1 MDKGV
6 SGMESAHKP
15 SQGFYARIE
24 MFHSLRFRL
33 LVTLILVVVAA
44 IGGMAF
50 FNTLATTR
58 MFTRYEEDRRT
69 TRHQRLEWLLAQH
82 YVQNENWSGVQP
94 VVERMGQITG
104 ERVILT
110 DQEGQILADSAG
122 ELVGQTVDQDW
133 DTPAAQ
139 ILYHGTEV
147 GVLYTDFSGWDV
159 DPEKVFPDSA
169 KVRPPPPPGAEPE
182 SMAFLASVN
191 RVLLIVAVV
200 AGLSAML
207 LILGLSRRILAPVE
221 ALTAAVRRMEAGDLS
236 QRVEITSRDEI
247 GDLARAFNAMADG
260 LARLEELRRNMVTD
274 VAHELR
280 TPLSNIRGYL
290 EALQDG
296 VVEPEKH
303 IIDSLHAEA
312 MLLNRLVDDLQ
323 ELSLAE
329 AGHLKLKRQPVA
341 LADIVDKAIEAV
353 RPRAEAEGITL
364 QVDLPEDLLVDVDPQ
379 RMGQVLRNLLENAL
393 THTTSGGEIA
403 VAAHDACPEP
413 GRRACPEPGRRDDQW
428 VEVSVRDTGS
438 GIAAEDLPYVFERFY
453 RADKSRSRATGGAGL
468 GLAIAKQLVEAH
480 GGRIWVESTEGEGS
494 TFTFALPIS
503 INSQEMIH

>member
-1 MDKGV
+1 
-6 SGMESAHKP
+6 
-15 SQGFYARIE
+15 
-24 MFHSLRFRL
+24 MFHTLRFRL

-44 IGGMAF
+44 VGGMAF

-58 MFTRYEEDRRT
+58 MFTRYEEDRGMM
-69 TRHQRLEWLLAQH
+69 RHQRFEMLLTQH
-82 YVQNENWSGVQP
+82 YAQNESWSGVQP

-104 ERVILT
+104 ERVILIN
-110 DQEGQILADSAG
+110 QEGQVVADSAG
-122 ELVGQTVDQDW
+122 ELVGQSMGQDW
-133 DTPAAQ
+133 DTPAAR
-139 ILYHGTEV
+139 IIHHGTKV
-147 GVLYTDFSGWDV
+147 GVLYTDFHGGGV
-159 DPEKVFPDSA
+159 DPGSKVFPDSA
-169 KVRPPPPPGAEPE
+169 KVRPPPPPGVEPE
-182 SMAFLASVN
+182 SRVFLASVN
-191 RVLLIVAVV
+191 RALLLIAVA
-200 AGLSAML
+200 AGLSAVL

-247 GDLARAFNAMADG
+247 GELARAFNSMADG

-280 TPLSNIRGYL
+280 TPLSNIQGYL

-312 MLLNRLVDDLQ
+312 MLLNHLVDDLQ

-329 AGHLKLKRQPVA
+329 AGHLKLECQPVA
-341 LADIVDKAIEAV
+341 LTDIVDRAVEAV
-353 RPRAEAEGITL
+353 RPRAEAKGIRL

-379 RMGQVLRNLLENAL
+379 RIGQVLRNLLDNAL
-393 THTTSGGEIA
+393 THTPPGGEVG
-403 VAAHDACPEP
+403 VAA
-413 GRRACPEPGRRDDQW
+413 RASNQW
-428 VEVSVRDTGS
+428 VEVSVRDTGT

-468 GLAIAKQLVEAH
+468 GLAIARSLVEAH

-494 TFTFALPIS
+494 TFTFALLIS
-503 INSQEMIH
+503 ISSQEIRW